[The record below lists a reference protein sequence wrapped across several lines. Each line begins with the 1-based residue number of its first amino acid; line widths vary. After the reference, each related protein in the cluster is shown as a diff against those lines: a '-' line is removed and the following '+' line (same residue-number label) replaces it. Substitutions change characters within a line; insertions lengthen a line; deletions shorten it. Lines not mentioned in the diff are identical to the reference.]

1 MSQYSQKR
9 IESKIQEAISTLI
22 VTGEI
27 KNHNVSTFC
36 SISRVILSHDNA
48 YATIYI
54 TSVLDDEKEMNKSVK
69 GLQQSASFIQ
79 GRLGKFLGTR
89 NTPKLTFKAD
99 VAYKEAEKVNN
110 LIDSLEYHGE

>member
-22 VTGEI
+22 IKGEI

-36 SISRVILSHDNA
+36 SVSRVCLSHDNA

-54 TSVLDDEKEMNKSVK
+54 TSVLDDDSLTKSVD
-69 GLQQSASFIQ
+69 GLQKAAAFIQ

-99 VAYKEAEKVNN
+99 VAYKEAEKINN

>member
-1 MSQYSQKR
+1 MSQFSQKR

-22 VTGEI
+22 VRGDI

-36 SISRVILSHDNA
+36 SVSRIDLSHDNA

-54 TSVLDDEKEMNKSVK
+54 TSVLEDGSLEKSVD
-69 GLQQSASFIQ
+69 GLQKAAGYIQ
-79 GRLGKFLGTR
+79 GRLAKFLNTR

-99 VAYKEAEKVNN
+99 NTYKDAQKVNN

>member
-22 VTGEI
+22 VKGEI

-36 SISRVILSHDNA
+36 SVSRVSLSHDNA

-54 TSVLDDEKEMNKSVK
+54 TSVLDDDSLTKSVA
-69 GLQQSASFIQ
+69 GLQKAAAFIQ

-99 VAYKEAEKVNN
+99 VAYKEAEKINN